1 MRALLVYNRYLA
13 KKPIF
18 IIMKLFSSYKQ
29 NPVIDTHYDVICI
42 GSGLGS
48 LTTASLLARQGKK
61 VLICEK
67 HTTPGGFTHVFT
79 RNDYEWDVGIH
90 YVGDMDRKGSL
101 LRRVFQHITDSQLQ
115 WADMGEVYD
124 RVVINGKI
132 FDYVKGLSNW
142 KAKMKTYFPAKE
154 DANAIDQYVQL
165 LFDVN
170 KSSKDYYIKKVMPAY
185 LTFFTRPFTGNAY
198 EQLAQKTTQQ
208 VLDSLSNNE
217 ELKAVLAAQFGDY
230 GMPPSQSSFV
240 IHAAVALHYMNGGF
254 YPVGGSSEI
263 FKTITP
269 SIMASGGQIL
279 VGAAVKEIIVENG
292 VAKGVKMADGKTIN
306 AHKVVS
312 GTGLHITF
320 QKLLNEEAQ
329 KKIGYVKEVNAMPQ
343 SFGHLSL
350 YIGLKHTAQALN
362 LPKANYWIYPN
373 GNNHDAAIQ
382 QFLKDYKNEF
392 PVVYISFPGAK
403 NPKFEEQYPG
413 RTTIEIITPAKYE
426 WFAEWE
432 NTKWKKR
439 GEAYDAL
446 KEYFAQRLLNFLYQY
461 EPQVKGKIDVY
472 ELSTPVTTKH
482 FCNYL
487 QGEIYGL
494 DHHPERFAS
503 KFLKPKTP
511 IKNLFLTG
519 QDIVTV
525 GIGGALM
532 SGVLTAS
539 AITGKNFINE
549 IVKQSNSDK

>member
-1 MRALLVYNRYLA
+1 
-13 KKPIF
+13 
-18 IIMKLFSSYKQ
+18 MKLFQSYKQ
-29 NPVIDTHYDVICI
+29 HPVIDEQYDVICI

-48 LTTASLLARQGKK
+48 LTTASLLARKGKK

-101 LRRVFQHITDSQLQ
+101 LRMVFEHITDKNLK

-124 RVVINGKI
+124 RIIINNKT
-132 FDYVKGLSNW
+132 FEYVKGLQNW
-142 KAKMKTYFPAKE
+142 RKRMKTYFTTAE
-154 DANAIDQYVQL
+154 DAAAIDKYIALLFEVNKASKDFYVQ
-165 LFDVN
+165 
-170 KSSKDYYIKKVMPAY
+170 KVMPRFIKLFAKPFMNSAY
-185 LTFFTRPFTGNAY
+185 ATI
-198 EQLAQKTTQQ
+198 AQKTTQQ
-208 VLDSLSNNE
+208 VLDELSNND
-217 ELKAVLAAQFGDY
+217 ELKAVLSAQFGDY

-263 FKTITP
+263 FKTIAP
-269 SIMASGGQIL
+269 SIIAAGGQIL
-279 VGAAVKEIIVENG
+279 VGAAVKEIWVENG
-292 VAKGVKMADGKTIN
+292 VAKGVIMQDGKII
-306 AHKVVS
+306 KSSIVVS
-312 GTGLHITF
+312 GAGVHLTF
-320 QKLLNEEAQ
+320 EKLLTAEAKQ
-329 KKIGYVKEVNAMPQ
+329 KIRFINDVLNIPQ

-350 YIGLKHTAQALN
+350 YIGLKHTAKELN

-373 GNNHDAAIQ
+373 GTNHDKAIDN
-382 QFLKDYKNEF
+382 FLKDYKNEF

-403 NPKFEEQYPG
+403 NPQFEIQYPG
-413 RTTIEIITPAKYE
+413 HTTIEIITPAKYE

-432 NTKWKKR
+432 NAKWKKR
-439 GEAYDAL
+439 GEDYDKL
-446 KEYFAQRLLNFLYQY
+446 KEYFAQRLLAYLYKY
-461 EPQVKGKIDVY
+461 EPQVKGKIEVY

-494 DHHPERFAS
+494 DHHPQRFAKS
-503 KFLKPKTP
+503 YLKPKTP

-539 AITGKNFINE
+539 AITGKNLINE
-549 IVKQSNSDK
+549 VVKSANDVNP

>member
-1 MRALLVYNRYLA
+1 
-13 KKPIF
+13 
-18 IIMKLFSSYKQ
+18 MKLFQSYKQ
-29 NPVIDTHYDVICI
+29 QHTLDEYYDVICI

-48 LTTASLLARQGKK
+48 LTTASLLARKGKK
-61 VLICEK
+61 VLVCEK

-101 LRRVFQHITDSQLQ
+101 LRKVFEYITDKNLH

-124 RVVINGKI
+124 RIVINGKT
-132 FDYVKGLSNW
+132 FEYVKGLQNW
-142 KAKMKTYFPAKE
+142 REKMKSYFPAEE
-154 DANAIDQYVQL
+154 DMRAIDQYIAL
-165 LFDVN
+165 LFEVN
-170 KSSKDYYIKKVMPAY
+170 KASKDFYMQKVMPEY
-185 LTFFTRPFTGNAY
+185 LKLLASPFMSKKYA
-198 EQLAQKTTQQ
+198 ELSQQTTQQ
-208 VLDSLSNNE
+208 VLDVISNND
-217 ELKAVLAAQFGDY
+217 ELKAVLSAQFGDY
-230 GMPPSQSSFV
+230 GMPPSKSSFV

-263 FKTITP
+263 FKTIAP
-269 SIMASGGQIL
+269 SIIASGGQIL
-279 VGAAVKEIIVENG
+279 VGAEVKEILVENG
-292 VAKGVKMADGKTIN
+292 VAKGVIMQDGKTIKSN
-306 AHKVVS
+306 TVVS
-312 GTGLHITF
+312 GVGVHLTF
-320 QKLLNEEAQ
+320 KKLLSAEAKQ
-329 KKIGYVKEVNAMPQ
+329 KIGFVNDALNIPQ

-350 YIGLKHTAQALN
+350 YIGLKHTAQELN

-373 GNNHDAAIQ
+373 GTEHDKAINN
-382 QFLKDYKNEF
+382 FLQDYKNEF

-403 NPKFEEQYPG
+403 NPRFEEQYPG

-439 GEAYDAL
+439 GKAYDTL
-446 KEYFAQRLLNFLYQY
+446 KEYFAQRLLEHLYKY

-472 ELSTPVTTKH
+472 ELSTPITTKH
-482 FCNYL
+482 FCNYM

-494 DHHPERFAS
+494 DHHPERFA
-503 KFLKPKTP
+503 KTYLKPKTP
-511 IKNLFLTG
+511 IKNLYLTG

-539 AITGKNFINE
+539 AITGKNLINDV
-549 IVKQSNSDK
+549 VKAGV